1 MGMTELKKFQDS
13 YKKTMEQ
20 RLEYMENMLS
30 SSSDAKAKD
39 INTKIDFNEARIRDI
54 AQKVDALRGTNDS
67 LKYNYEQ
74 RLNSVENTVADSYGS
89 GIMSRVEQRLAAIQE
104 DQIRSQETFKHS
116 VQMSIKEQIDM
127 QNSALLSQNSQMRE
141 LWDREANSR

>member
-1 MGMTELKKFQDS
+1 MTELKKFQDS

-30 SSSDAKAKD
+30 SSSESKAKD
-39 INTKIDFNEARIRDI
+39 INTKIEFNEARIRDI

-67 LKYNYEQ
+67 NKYGLEQ
-74 RLNSVENTVADSYGS
+74 RLNAIEGTVADSYGS

-104 DQIRSQETFKHS
+104 DQIR
-116 VQMSIKEQIDM
+116 
-127 QNSALLSQNSQMRE
+127 
-141 LWDREANSR
+141 